1 MNLQIETEARETEA
15 IVHLSG
21 EIDAYTA
28 SQLREKLIPL
38 TEKENQ
44 HIIIDLKNVN
54 YMDSTGLGVFIG
66 ALKSCKK
73 NQSTM
78 VLTGATDRV
87 KRLFTI
93 TGLDEVMKIEEGSC
107 EK

>member
-1 MNLQIETEARETEA
+1 MNLQIETEEKEKDATL
-15 IVHLSG
+15 HLSG

-28 SQLREKLIPL
+28 NQLREELIPL
-38 TEKENQ
+38 TEKEGTHVVVN
-44 HIIIDLKNVN
+44 LKNVK

-73 NQSTM
+73 HQSSM

-93 TGLDEVMKIEEGSC
+93 TGLDEVMKIKKEDW